1 MAAMERIENDGFFSF
16 RRNARRERARRGEAP
31 KAPDFGSIFQRE
43 VEEPAF
49 DPNSRDDVSSEEIEQ
64 LLDSIHE
71 LGDELLHKGT
81 FTAVQ
86 NYREAVKS
94 FVRRTVSRTLNV
106 EEHTSG
112 GNVLNRK
119 RFSIVQV
126 IDQKLDRLVQGMLQ
140 SQSSQMELMSRVEE
154 IHGLLVDLSH

>member
-16 RRNARRERARRGEAP
+16 RRHDRRERARRGESPPRAG
-31 KAPDFGSIFQRE
+31 FNSLFQHE
-43 VEEPAF
+43 VEEARFEPS
-49 DPNSRDDVSSEEIEQ
+49 SRDRVTEGEVEE

-71 LGDELLHKGT
+71 LGDELLKKRT

-86 NYREAVKS
+86 RYREAVKA
-94 FVRRTVSRTLNV
+94 FVRRVVSQTLEV
-106 EEHTSG
+106 EEQTSG

-119 RFSIVQV
+119 RFSIVHV
-126 IDQKLDRLVQGMLQ
+126 IDEKLDRLVQGMLQ
-140 SQSSQMELMSRVEE
+140 SQDSQMQLLSRVEE

>member
-16 RRNARRERARRGEAP
+16 RRTRRERTRRSEEPSAP
-31 KAPDFGSIFQRE
+31 VFNSLFEKE
-43 VEEPAF
+43 VEEASFEPTARE
-49 DPNSRDDVSSEEIEQ
+49 NISSEEVEQ

-71 LGDELLHKGT
+71 LGDELLRKRT

-86 NYREAVKS
+86 QYREAVKA
-94 FVRRTVSRTLNV
+94 FVRRTVSRSLDV

-119 RFSIVQV
+119 RFSIVQI

-140 SQSSQMELMSRVEE
+140 SQESQMELMSRVEE

>member
-1 MAAMERIENDGFFSF
+1 MERIENDGFFSF

-71 LGDELLHKGT
+71 LGDELLQKGT

-94 FVRRTVSRTLNV
+94 FVRRTVSQTLNV

>member
-16 RRNARRERARRGEAP
+16 RRNSRRERTRRGQESAP
-31 KAPDFGSIFQRE
+31 VFNSLFQKE
-43 VEEPAF
+43 VEESAF
-49 DPNSRDDVSSEEIEQ
+49 EPTSREQIGSEEVEK
-64 LLDSIHE
+64 LLDNIHE
-71 LGDELLHKGT
+71 LGDELLKKRT

-86 NYREAVKS
+86 QYREAVKA
-94 FVRRTVSRTLNV
+94 FVRRAVSQSLDV

-119 RFSIVQV
+119 RFSIVQI

-140 SQSSQMELMSRVEE
+140 SQESQMELMSRVEE
-154 IHGLLVDLSH
+154 IHGLLVDLAH

>member
-1 MAAMERIENDGFFSF
+1 MERIENDGFFSF
-16 RRNARRERARRGEAP
+16 RKNSRRDRVRGGDAP
-31 KAPDFGSIFQRE
+31 REPDFGSIFQRE

-49 DPNSRDDVSSEEIEQ
+49 DPDSTDSVSSQELEQ
-64 LLDSIHE
+64 LLDSIHT
-71 LGDELLHKGT
+71 LGDELLRKGT

-86 NYREAVKS
+86 AYREAVKS
-94 FVRRTVSRTLNV
+94 FVRRTVSRTLSV

-126 IDQKLDRLVQGMLQ
+126 IDQKLDRLVRGVLQ
-140 SQSSQMELMSRVEE
+140 SQDSQMELMSRVEE

>member
-71 LGDELLHKGT
+71 LGDELLQKGT

-94 FVRRTVSRTLNV
+94 FVRRTVSQTLNV